1 MATSPKVISIMSRYL
16 ESYKGDQVTY
26 DIDSDA
32 PPTKATIDN
41 LNTGGLD
48 QIVENEEEE
57 EEPAASYA
65 TSLALKNKLMSL
77 QAEQMSAL

>member
-26 DIDSDA
+26 DIDSDGPA
-32 PPTKATIDN
+32 TKATIDN

>member
-1 MATSPKVISIMSRYL
+1 M
-16 ESYKGDQVTY
+16 TY
-26 DIDSDA
+26 DIDLDA
-32 PPTKATIDN
+32 PASKTAAIDN

>member
-26 DIDSDA
+26 DIDADA
-32 PPTKATIDN
+32 PTKTIDN

-48 QIVENEEEE
+48 
-57 EEPAASYA
+57 
-65 TSLALKNKLMSL
+65 
-77 QAEQMSAL
+77 